1 MVILQLLF
9 CIQVTCKK
17 KYQLVLPLA
26 LLRAGFSEFLQML
39 GFIIISFVIAIHST
53 TMKCHCGVI
62 AILREADLSIKTC
75 QGWNAEQND
84 NLT

>member
-9 CIQVTCKK
+9 CIQVTRKK
-17 KYQLVLPLA
+17 KYQFVLPLA

-39 GFIIISFVIAIHST
+39 GFIIICFVIVIHSA
-53 TMKCHCGVI
+53 TMKSHCGVT

-75 QGWNAEQND
+75 QGWNVEQND